1 MNQSEIVVNQRWTH
15 FGILI
20 DRSKSME
27 SLNTAEIAGA
37 CQSLIKDGMT
47 DEIGDRVV
55 TTTIANFDESF
66 EVVKRN
72 ISAKDLVISK
82 EDIVPRGMTC
92 LVPSVARLIN
102 IMKDDIDNYNV
113 IPNNREKPGTVVF
126 ILLSDGEQTCYSLR
140 NAKESDKKYEG
151 DSGYTALS
159 ELVNTQEDIHQWK
172 FFFLGANMDVIPN
185 RFKQTTCINY
195 SHNTKG
201 GTEVLRS
208 TSSAIGRF
216 QNTSASENR
225 SADFVGYTNSE
236 RESSIVE
243 EVDNFSM
250 DAACGGLIT
259 PDIVKKNSYS
269 HRQWNNCPWEKYSL
283 EQSELIDKISN
294 TIESGSILLPG
305 TDFEIRWGLM
315 ATSKMMRDIPSTKMI
330 QVNRNTGFTRLVM
343 KNE

>member
-1 MNQSEIVVNQRWTH
+1 
-15 FGILI
+15 
-20 DRSKSME
+20 
-27 SLNTAEIAGA
+27 
-37 CQSLIKDGMT
+37 
-47 DEIGDRVV
+47 
-55 TTTIANFDESF
+55 
-66 EVVKRN
+66 
-72 ISAKDLVISK
+72 
-82 EDIVPRGMTC
+82 
-92 LVPSVARLIN
+92 
-102 IMKDDIDNYNV
+102 
-113 IPNNREKPGTVVF
+113 
-126 ILLSDGEQTCYSLR
+126 
-140 NAKESDKKYEG
+140 
-151 DSGYTALS
+151 
-159 ELVNTQEDIHQWK
+159 
-172 FFFLGANMDVIPN
+172 MDVRELGPKMG
-185 RFKQTTCINY
+185 FKQSTCINY

-216 QNTSASENR
+216 QNTRASENR